1 MERTAVTI
9 QHVASLAKTSPSTV
23 SNLLNGR
30 TDRMKPETRE
40 RIELAMERLNYRPS
54 QIARQLKTGQ
64 TPILGLMVPSVA
76 NPFWGEF
83 AQQAEAT
90 AREHG
95 YQVLLGNAGRD
106 VEAEER
112 YAESLLSLGIRG
124 LIHGSSPLSLEHLG
138 RMAVQGMRVVTFDHR
153 GASPPSPTPG
163 EDEYD
168 SVSVDNTTIARLAV
182 EHLVA
187 LGHRRIGL
195 LSGPLKTS
203 SRQLRFL
210 GYRDALEAAGIP
222 FDPSLIW
229 EAHGFDG
236 FGDVEGAELGRIGT
250 LALAAGDRP
259 PTALLAINDMFAF
272 GAYAAVRELNLRI
285 PDELSIVGIDDIVFA
300 ALASPPLTTVRQ
312 PLQALLAAAIPRVIA
327 RVEGRDKGP
336 AQHQILPAE
345 LVVRGS
351 TAPPRVDASQGS
363 SVSGPT
369 VRRCRRTTTR

>member
-1 MERTAVTI
+1 MERNVVTI
-9 QHVASLAKTSPSTV
+9 QHVAALAKISPSTV

-64 TPILGLMVPSVA
+64 TPLLGLMVPSVA
-76 NPFWGEF
+76 NPFWGAF

-90 AREHG
+90 ARELG

-106 VEAEER
+106 VEAEEH

-124 LIHGSSPLSLEHLG
+124 LIHGSSPLSLDHLG
-138 RMAVQGMRVVTFDHR
+138 RMAARGMRVVTFDHR
-153 GASPPSPTPG
+153 GSDSSQSAPVA
-163 EDEYD
+163 DEYD
-168 SVSVDNTTIARLAV
+168 SVSVDNTAIARVAV
-182 EHLVA
+182 EHLIG

-210 GYRDALEAAGIP
+210 GYQDALEAAGVP
-222 FDPSLIW
+222 FDPDLLW
-229 EAHGFDG
+229 EARGFDG
-236 FGDVEGAELGRIGT
+236 FGDVEGSELGRIGT
-250 LALAAGDRP
+250 HELMRGDRP

-272 GAYAAVRELNLRI
+272 GAYAAVRELHLTI
-285 PDELSIVGIDDIVFA
+285 PDDLSVVGIDDIVFA
-300 ALASPPLTTVRQ
+300 SIASPPLTTVRQ
-312 PLQALLAAAIPRVIA
+312 PLRELLAAAVPRVIA

-336 AQHQILPAE
+336 AEHQTMPAE

-351 TAPPRVDASQGS
+351 TSPPWTGS
-363 SVSGPT
+363 G
-369 VRRCRRTTTR
+369 